1 MVKTLS
7 GALSKIGM
15 VNKGFLNISDY
26 LKEETVWQGALNY
39 DDGEVIMESSSDTMK
54 SGGSTNLAYTTGS
67 CIYSFDCKVNTGDY
81 AMIAFAKYIDMA
93 PYSSANTGYSICV
106 KSDITE
112 LQLSTGTSHSVV
124 ASIDKTFANDGE
136 YHRVEFGFV
145 DIGIGN
151 LVVVYVDGE
160 SWMEYLDIFDTAVNS
175 GCELSL
181 FTRKMSGDLIVIRPC
196 ENVSTEQEYDEL
208 LKRNL
213 YKAVKLVLDS
223 FETTD
228 RVTLFTDNANKI
240 FSENGVFDVSYAPNE
255 IVNGHM
261 MITFDKVGAIF
272 GVSTYEENGE
282 CYIDGKGKLSMV
294 TDKNGHNMV
303 SAEEVLT
310 LLNRSGVWSEGH
322 ATYVAGD
329 IIFMNNVDYLNK
341 SLDLLKMLD
350 KYNGD
355 VLFE

>member
-1 MVKTLS
+1 
-7 GALSKIGM
+7 
-15 VNKGFLNISDY
+15 
-26 LKEETVWQGALNY
+26 
-39 DDGEVIMESSSDTMK
+39 
-54 SGGSTNLAYTTGS
+54 
-67 CIYSFDCKVNTGDY
+67 
-81 AMIAFAKYIDMA
+81 
-93 PYSSANTGYSICV
+93 
-106 KSDITE
+106 
-112 LQLSTGTSHSVV
+112 
-124 ASIDKTFANDGE
+124 
-136 YHRVEFGFV
+136 
-145 DIGIGN
+145 
-151 LVVVYVDGE
+151 
-160 SWMEYLDIFDTAVNS
+160 
-175 GCELSL
+175 
-181 FTRKMSGDLIVIRPC
+181 
-196 ENVSTEQEYDEL
+196 
-208 LKRNL
+208 
-213 YKAVKLVLDS
+213 
-223 FETTD
+223 
-228 RVTLFTDNANKI
+228 
-240 FSENGVFDVSYAPNE
+240 
-255 IVNGHM
+255 M